1 MAKGKRTE
9 LLRSQVDLWF
19 QYLKLADRLGYP
31 VDWKFYRQWG
41 TRKEL
46 RTMKFGT
53 WWRERGE
60 ALFSEDRP
68 SQIRVVSHG
77 GPTVTLEIPAHWTVR
92 RLRKEIGPV
101 YAAIPKAPAPKGKG
115 EFVLRGRYSYGD
127 FVTYLRLLNIDL
139 DATAAGRQLGMKDKL
154 ILLKKAEAE
163 RVKRFARAT
172 DKSREKA
179 LTAGRKKHRKFRVV
193 TVSKPEQRNGYLW
206 IKKGKR
212 IAANVAKGEFPGS
225 AA

>member
-1 MAKGKRTE
+1 MATYKRTE
-9 LLRSQVDLWF
+9 LLRSQADLWF
-19 QYLKLADRLGYP
+19 QYLKLADRLGYS

-41 TRKEL
+41 TRDEI
-46 RTMKFGT
+46 RTKRFGT

-60 ALFSEDRP
+60 ALFTEERP
-68 SQIRVVSHG
+68 SQIKVISQG
-77 GPTVTLEIPAHWTVR
+77 GATVTLEIPAHWTVR

-101 YAAIPKAPAPKGKG
+101 YAAISKAPAPKGKG

-139 DATAAGRQLGMKDKL
+139 DAAATGQQLGMKDKL
-154 ILLKKAEAE
+154 IRLKKAEEVRLRRLAKATE
-163 RVKRFARAT
+163 SSKRRAG
-172 DKSREKA
+172 A
-179 LTAGRKKHRKFRVV
+179 AGRKRYRKFRAV
-193 TVSKPEQRNGYLW
+193 TVSAPEQRNGYIW

-225 AA
+225 VA